1 MDSISHHIAS
11 FVQQSWKWIVG
22 GGLVLFLGLFWKPIM
37 EMLKSLADIR
47 EAWHKAGTA
56 AAQHRIA
63 VAETPHAEWEASVKD
78 MMRRFRR
85 HYNEAEAKYPGKN
98 IVPIIKPSPEDDLE
112 VFNEAMRRIKI
123 ENAKVHGGRLLA

>member
-78 MMRRFRR
+78 MMRRFRNTTTR
-85 HYNEAEAKYPGKN
+85 PKLN
-98 IVPIIKPSPEDDLE
+98 IPVRTLSQS
-112 VFNEAMRRIKI
+112 
-123 ENAKVHGGRLLA
+123 